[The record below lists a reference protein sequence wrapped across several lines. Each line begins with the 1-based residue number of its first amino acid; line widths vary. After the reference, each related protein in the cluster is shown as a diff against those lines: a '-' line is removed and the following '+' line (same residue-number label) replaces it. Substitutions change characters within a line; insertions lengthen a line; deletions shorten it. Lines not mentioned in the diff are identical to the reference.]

1 MIVMMVVMMVVMM
14 MTTTNSGLLITR
26 RNQSGLEADYHL
38 HTIQL
43 RSIKNTIHSGS
54 SPFFSTLIMIWTPI
68 FPAYNSIRIFATFST
83 LILIGLIL
91 FSGWFLNSSQLIA
104 IFNFR
109 ITAYYTINNVIPWSN
124 NTFIKL

>member
-26 RNQSGLEADYHL
+26 RNQSRLEADYHL

-43 RSIKNTIHSGS
+43 RSIKNIIQSGS
-54 SPFFSTLIMIWTPI
+54 SPFFFNINHDLDSNIS
-68 FPAYNSIRIFATFST
+68 AYNSIRIFATFST